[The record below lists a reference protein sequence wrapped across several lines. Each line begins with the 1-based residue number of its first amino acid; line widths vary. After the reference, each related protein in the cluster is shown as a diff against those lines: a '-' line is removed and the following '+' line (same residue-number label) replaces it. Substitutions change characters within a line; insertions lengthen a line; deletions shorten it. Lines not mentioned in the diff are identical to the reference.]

1 MATTSY
7 SYDSTYGTLETP
19 TKTGYDFAGW
29 YLDQELTKKVESNT
43 TIDTSSN
50 HTLYAK
56 WNAKTIK
63 VSFETNSGNTIEP
76 IEVTYNG
83 TYGTLPEPTKEN
95 YTFEGWYL
103 EQDLINKVE
112 NKEGYHAE
120 SNI

>member
-1 MATTSY
+1 MVFRSRIN
-7 SYDSTYGTLETP
+7 
-19 TKTGYDFAGW
+19 
-29 YLDQELTKKVESNT
+29 KKVERNT

-63 VSFETNSGNTIEP
+63 VSFETNSGNAIEP

-112 NKEGYHAE
+112 NNTPVKTSSDHTLYAKYNGK
-120 SNI
+120 NII